1 MLISEHTSQ
10 NRSDLEDSCGA
21 GGGGGGALS
30 YPEILMENLLI
41 FLQGQMAVH
50 LLCFLRLPEQECH
63 NRAFRVG
70 LSA

>member
-10 NRSDLEDSCGA
+10 NRSDLEDSW
-21 GGGGGGALS
+21 GGTLS

-63 NRAFRVG
+63 TRAFRVG
-70 LSA
+70 LSV